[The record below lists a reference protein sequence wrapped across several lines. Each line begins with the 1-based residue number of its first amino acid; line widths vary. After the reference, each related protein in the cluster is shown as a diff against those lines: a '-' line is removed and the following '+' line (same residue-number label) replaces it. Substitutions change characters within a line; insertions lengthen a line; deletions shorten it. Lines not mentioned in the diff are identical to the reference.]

1 MNNTVAEE
9 FYKHA
14 TGYKKT
20 NKKNKEMNNNKKKKI
35 CNLSTLKCNEL
46 IRTVQK

>member
-14 TGYKKT
+14 TGYKKKT
-20 NKKNKEMNNNKKKKI
+20 NKKNKEM
-35 CNLSTLKCNEL
+35 LQS
-46 IRTVQK
+46 